1 MNVLCKCHPGVLP
14 LIYLTIDNNGRHNAT
29 NERALWARTPLPVR
43 PLSHKKEHL
52 ILYLCSI
59 FKGDADKDTN
69 ADQKNKKGV
78 KRRREEHGR
87 GYFEFIEENKYSW

>member
-1 MNVLCKCHPGVLP
+1 MNWLCGPEPHCQSDLFS
-14 LIYLTIDNNGRHNAT
+14 L
-29 NERALWARTPLPVR
+29 
-43 PLSHKKEHL
+43 KKEHL

>member
-1 MNVLCKCHPGVLP
+1 MNGLCGPEPHCQS
-14 LIYLTIDNNGRHNAT
+14 D
-29 NERALWARTPLPVR
+29 
-43 PLSHKKEHL
+43 LSLCLKKEHL

>member
-1 MNVLCKCHPGVLP
+1 MDTSV
-14 LIYLTIDNNGRHNAT
+14 T
-29 NERALWARTPLPVR
+29 NERASWAQNPHCQSD
-43 PLSHKKEHL
+43 LSLSVSKKREKKEHL

>member
-1 MNVLCKCHPGVLP
+1 MNGLCGPEPHCQS
-14 LIYLTIDNNGRHNAT
+14 D
-29 NERALWARTPLPVR
+29 
-43 PLSHKKEHL
+43 LSLHKKEHL

>member
-1 MNVLCKCHPGVLP
+1 MRCCLLFN
-14 LIYLTIDNNGRHNAT
+14 LIDDGRQCVT
-29 NERALWARTPLPVR
+29 DERALWARHPRPVR
-43 PLSHKKEHL
+43 PFSLKRSTSFYIFVL
-52 ILYLCSI
+52 F

-87 GYFEFIEENKYSW
+87 GYYEFIEENKYSW

>member
-1 MNVLCKCHPGVLP
+1 MRCCLLDD
-14 LIYLTIDNNGRHNAT
+14 YGRHNVT
-29 NERALWARTPLPVR
+29 NERASWARTPTASPTF
-43 PLSHKKEHL
+43 LSHKKEHL

>member
-1 MNVLCKCHPGVLP
+1 MRCCLQVLFDYWSTNV
-14 LIYLTIDNNGRHNAT
+14 T
-29 NERALWARTPLPVR
+29 NCTGSVGLNPTAGPTF
-43 PLSHKKEHL
+43 LSLYKKEHL

>member
-1 MNVLCKCHPGVLP
+1 MGQTPTACPTFLLRKRSTSFYIFVLF
-14 LIYLTIDNNGRHNAT
+14 
-29 NERALWARTPLPVR
+29 
-43 PLSHKKEHL
+43 
-52 ILYLCSI
+52 

-87 GYFEFIEENKYSW
+87 GYYEFIEENKYSW

>member
-1 MNVLCKCHPGVLP
+1 MGQTPAACPTFLLHKRSTSFYIFVLF
-14 LIYLTIDNNGRHNAT
+14 
-29 NERALWARTPLPVR
+29 
-43 PLSHKKEHL
+43 
-52 ILYLCSI
+52 

-87 GYFEFIEENKYSW
+87 GYYEFIEENKYSW

>member
-1 MNVLCKCHPGVLP
+1 MRCYLFG
-14 LIYLTIDNNGRHNAT
+14 YLTIDDYGRHNVT

>member
-1 MNVLCKCHPGVLP
+1 MVDTVLLMNGLCGPKPHCQS
-14 LIYLTIDNNGRHNAT
+14 D
-29 NERALWARTPLPVR
+29 
-43 PLSHKKEHL
+43 LSLCLKKEHL

>member
-1 MNVLCKCHPGVLP
+1 MIVLCKCTFEVLP
-14 LIYLTIDNNGRHNAT
+14 LDYLNIVDCGRHNVT
-29 NERALWARTPLPVR
+29 NERALWARTPLLVR
-43 PLSHKKEHL
+43 PLSLKKEHL